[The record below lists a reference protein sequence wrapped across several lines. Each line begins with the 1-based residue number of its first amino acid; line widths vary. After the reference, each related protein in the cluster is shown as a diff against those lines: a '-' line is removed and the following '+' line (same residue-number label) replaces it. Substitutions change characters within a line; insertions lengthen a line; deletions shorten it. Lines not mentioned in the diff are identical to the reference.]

1 MDELVYSCIWD
12 SEQQDLHGVGGITWG
27 SGEGGLEAEGGALE
41 AEGGGLGAGGV
52 SISTIGPVFS
62 NIPVESCKYVIYFR

>member
-12 SEQQDLHGVGGITWG
+12 SEQQDLHWVGGITWG
-27 SGEGGLEAEGGALE
+27 SGGGGPGAKGGALGAEGGE
-41 AEGGGLGAGGV
+41 LGAGGV
-52 SISTIGPVFS
+52 SIGTIGPVFS